1 MKITWN
7 WLADYVDLS
16 GLTPERVAEDLTAAG
31 IPVETVTP
39 LNHGVSG
46 VVVGRIE
53 AIMAHSQAKRLRI
66 CTVDIGKKKASIVTA
81 ATNVQEGDVVPVAK
95 VGAKLP
101 EKTIELADFRG
112 VASEGMLC
120 SATELGLD
128 DRFLPKEQAEGIWV
142 LPSDA
147 PIGED
152 VVTYLGLDDV
162 MLELE
167 LTPNRGDCLSL
178 RGVAYEVGAIYSR
191 PVHMPDDQPVI
202 APDESLPL
210 RVQIKTDRC
219 SAYTAQVVA
228 GLTLGPAPMWM
239 QMRLL
244 AVGMRP
250 ISNLVDI
257 TNYVMFEWGQPLHA
271 FDYDAIAENGIIVR
285 QADAGEELRTLDSQ
299 DRELTEDVIVI
310 ADSQKG
316 LGLAGVMGG
325 ENSEVT
331 ASTRAVVIESA
342 LFDPIT
348 TRRTSQQLQLRSEAS
363 LRFEKGPDREAVL
376 PALRRA
382 TALMVKYAGG
392 RVIGEPVV
400 TGADVVNP
408 PELPSIRVRVKRVQD
423 VLGYRL
429 EEAELT
435 AICERLGLAVKR
447 DPESLLVTVP
457 PRRPD
462 LVREEDMMEEFARL
476 AGYDRIPST
485 TLEGVL
491 SHGGLQPTQRLRRIA
506 KDYLRNQGF
515 DEVWTY
521 SFVSGDSHR
530 LLNLEDDHE
539 LAQATRLLN
548 PLSEE
553 RVALRTNMLSPLLD
567 VARYNAS
574 RQVDALF
581 VFELGAVFVPPSADG
596 GAVQPPLE
604 KKVLAGLAYGAAGSE
619 PLYARRRYDFFD
631 LKGLLEGLF
640 GRLGI
645 ASALTYERS
654 LAPYFHYGRA
664 ASVRLNGDLVGEMGQ
679 LRKSVTNAFDLSSDV
694 YYFQLD
700 FDHLFESVAQRLYVV
715 ELPRFPQ
722 VERDLAVVVK
732 RTVPVADL
740 LTSVRAAVGDLLVS
754 VSVFDVYTGD
764 HVGDDEKSVAL
775 RMVFRA
781 YDRTLTEGEA
791 QSAVDQA
798 LARLGVDY
806 GAAIR
811 R

>member
-325 ENSEVT
+325 
-331 ASTRAVVIESA
+331 
-342 LFDPIT
+342 
-348 TRRTSQQLQLRSEAS
+348 
-363 LRFEKGPDREAVL
+363 
-376 PALRRA
+376 
-382 TALMVKYAGG
+382 
-392 RVIGEPVV
+392 
-400 TGADVVNP
+400 
-408 PELPSIRVRVKRVQD
+408 
-423 VLGYRL
+423 
-429 EEAELT
+429 
-435 AICERLGLAVKR
+435 
-447 DPESLLVTVP
+447 
-457 PRRPD
+457 
-462 LVREEDMMEEFARL
+462 
-476 AGYDRIPST
+476 
-485 TLEGVL
+485 
-491 SHGGLQPTQRLRRIA
+491 
-506 KDYLRNQGF
+506 
-515 DEVWTY
+515 
-521 SFVSGDSHR
+521 
-530 LLNLEDDHE
+530 
-539 LAQATRLLN
+539 
-548 PLSEE
+548 
-553 RVALRTNMLSPLLD
+553 
-567 VARYNAS
+567 
-574 RQVDALF
+574 
-581 VFELGAVFVPPSADG
+581 
-596 GAVQPPLE
+596 
-604 KKVLAGLAYGAAGSE
+604 
-619 PLYARRRYDFFD
+619 
-631 LKGLLEGLF
+631 
-640 GRLGI
+640 
-645 ASALTYERS
+645 
-654 LAPYFHYGRA
+654 
-664 ASVRLNGDLVGEMGQ
+664 
-679 LRKSVTNAFDLSSDV
+679 
-694 YYFQLD
+694 
-700 FDHLFESVAQRLYVV
+700 
-715 ELPRFPQ
+715 
-722 VERDLAVVVK
+722 
-732 RTVPVADL
+732 
-740 LTSVRAAVGDLLVS
+740 
-754 VSVFDVYTGD
+754 
-764 HVGDDEKSVAL
+764 
-775 RMVFRA
+775 
-781 YDRTLTEGEA
+781 
-791 QSAVDQA
+791 
-798 LARLGVDY
+798 
-806 GAAIR
+806 
-811 R
+811 